1 MSSMFDTNVRN
12 RREHT
17 PWATISLTKF
27 FREMVWNGAD
37 APTENAVQLSVQDR
51 HSVASRMWFR
61 LEWTG
66 EDGQRHSA
74 EAQEFEL
81 VLWRAAEIEIR
92 ARERCTKH
100 E

>member
-1 MSSMFDTNVRN
+1 MGSMFDTNVRE

-17 PWATISLTKF
+17 PWATISLTRF
-27 FREMVWNGAD
+27 FREMVWNEVD
-37 APTENAVQLSVQDR
+37 APDENAVQLTVRYR

-66 EDGQRHSA
+66 EDGERRAA

-81 VLWRAAEIEIR
+81 VLWRAAEIEMH
-92 ARERCTKH
+92 ARERRNKN